1 MIAQRKIFTRFA
13 IFMMPLLLL
22 VACGKK
28 DNNPKP
34 EDWLTADR
42 WYAYR
47 ASAAVS
53 IAGVPVDSLGEDT
66 TLDSIAL
73 DFKKDYTAQ
82 LLELT
87 PQGTWQV
94 TSQGTWTLSA
104 DAKTL
109 EIKNVSL
116 LSPAVD
122 SLLQAFNIDIPQQ
135 YQVRKLTA
143 DELELY
149 LSVDTSVP
157 VGGFPVPVPV
167 GIQLTTYF
175 NHENQP

>member
-1 MIAQRKIFTRFA
+1 MNVKRNTSLFFCLAFA
-13 IFMMPLLLL
+13 LLWT
-22 VACGKK
+22 VACNKK
-28 DNNPKP
+28 DKSPKP

-47 ASAAVS
+47 ARMAVS
-53 IAGVPVDSLGEDT
+53 IAGVPIDSLGEDT
-66 TLDSIAL
+66 TLDSVAV
-73 DFKKDYTAQ
+73 DFKKDRTVQ

-109 EIKNVSL
+109 EIKNVSFF
-116 LSPAVD
+116 SPAVD
-122 SLLQAFNIDIPQQ
+122 SLLRVFNVEVPQR
-135 YQVRKLTA
+135 YQVQKLTA
-143 DELELY
+143 NELVLY
-149 LSVDTSVP
+149 VSVNTNVP
-157 VGGFPVPVPV
+157 LAGLPFPVPV

>member
-1 MIAQRKIFTRFA
+1 MMNKINFL
-13 IFMMPLLLL
+13 PLMAAFVLTLL
-22 VACGKK
+22 ASCSKK
-28 DNNPKP
+28 DNSPKP
-34 EDWLTADR
+34 EDWLTAER

-47 ASAAVS
+47 AGVAVS

-87 PQGTWQV
+87 PQGTWEV

-109 EIKNVSL
+109 EIKNVSF
-116 LSPAVD
+116 LSPGID
-122 SLLQAFNIDIPQQ
+122 SLLQAFNIDVPQT

-149 LSVDTSVP
+149 TDIDTSVP
-157 VGGFPVPVPV
+157 LAGFPIPVPV

-175 NHENQP
+175 NHEEQP